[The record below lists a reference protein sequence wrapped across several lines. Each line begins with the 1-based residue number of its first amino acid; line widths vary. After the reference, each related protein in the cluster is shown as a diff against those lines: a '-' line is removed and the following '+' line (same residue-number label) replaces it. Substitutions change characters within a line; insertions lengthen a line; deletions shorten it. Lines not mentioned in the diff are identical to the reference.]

1 LKRTHKIS
9 RHVPK
14 VKIATILR
22 SRFYSST
29 QVKAN
34 LMLASLKPAQANPLL
49 HNTYA
54 EIYEQSLRSR
64 IRLLRT
70 LLYQVVREEV
80 GAHTLDVVETL
91 YRGFLECREQGADE
105 HALLIRLINDLDD
118 ITLNNVI
125 RTFSLYFMLLNV
137 AEEQSLHSLRKR
149 LVSQGSFVETFLA
162 LKEQGLGCKDVAAL
176 MAQLLYIPVLTA
188 HPTESRRRT
197 IQDILMRIFRCLQEL
212 DSEENLVQSEKSK
225 YILLRHIRLLWFTNE
240 LRRSRLRVEDEVEN
254 GLRFFQNSL
263 FCAIPVLYRDAEKAL
278 AQVFP
283 GNEVE
288 VPTFLHFGTW
298 IGGDRDGNPNV
309 TPSVTLYALR
319 QQHQHVMRLYQESL
333 ADLSSL
339 LSHSSD
345 FCHFNQALLDS
356 IEEDRRS
363 FPEKVDEF
371 AHHLSCEPY
380 RHKIAYMQHRL
391 KVREQAVTRLLLQ
404 KSHVPHAE
412 AYISADQLIQDLRLI
427 RDSLID
433 NGDRDSTEGKL
444 KQVLRLVETFR
455 FHLATLDIRQESS
468 RHSEAVG
475 EILAQ
480 QGISDYA
487 QMSESERQILLT
499 QSLSHP
505 PKALEHDK
513 LSATTREMVQ
523 LFLTIAQARDEIS
536 VEAIGTYIISMAHT
550 ASHVM
555 EVLFLAHQTKLLGYH
570 PDSGWHCAL
579 RVAPLFETVE
589 DLRHAEAVMTALLDN
604 KTYRELLQ
612 TCGNWQEIML
622 GYSDSAKDGG
632 ILSAHWQLYEAQ
644 KALNHMASVHG
655 IKLRLFHGRG
665 GTVGRGGGPT
675 HQAILAQPPQTFT
688 GQIKITEQGEIV
700 AFKYSYPETAV
711 YELTLGTTALLKSML
726 AKLSPTTPERL
737 DYLGIMDELAQ
748 HGEQAY
754 RDLTQNTPGALDYF
768 YEATPVNEIAK
779 LNIGS
784 RPSYRKAGDRSK
796 DSIRAIAWVF
806 SWAQSRQTLPA
817 WYGLGTALEK
827 WRAESPDRL
836 AKLHQMYESWPFFR
850 NLLDNVQIALAKAD
864 IHIAHEYSTLV
875 TDRAQSQL
883 VYRKIADEHQRC
895 VIQVLNIIHQHSL
908 LQNNPYLL
916 RSVRSRNPYLEPL
929 HYLQVTLLKRSR
941 CEATPGNRWEQ
952 PLLRTINA
960 IAAGMRNTG

>member
-1 LKRTHKIS
+1 ML
-9 RHVPK
+9 V
-14 VKIATILR
+14 
-22 SRFYSST
+22 
-29 QVKAN
+29 N
-34 LMLASLKPAQANPLL
+34 LNPAQANSPINL
-49 HNTYA
+49 HHTYA
-54 EIYEQSLRSR
+54 EVYEQALRSR
-64 IRLLRT
+64 VRLLRT
-70 LLYQVVREEV
+70 LLYQVVREQV

-91 YRGFLECREQGADE
+91 YHGFLGTHEQGEGDKT
-105 HALLIRLINDLDD
+105 LLVRLIADLDD
-118 ITLNNVI
+118 TTLNNVI

-149 LVSQGSFVETFLA
+149 VVAQGSFAETFQA
-162 LKEQGLGCKDVAAL
+162 LKEQGLSSKEVAAL

-197 IQDILMRIFRCLQEL
+197 IQEILMRIFRCLQDL
-212 DSEENLVQSEKSK
+212 DSEENLVRIEESK

-263 FCAIPVLYRDAEKAL
+263 FCAVPVLYRAAEKAL
-278 AQVFP
+278 EQVFP

-288 VPTFLHFGTW
+288 IPTFLHFGTW

-309 TPSVTLYALR
+309 TPAVTLYALR
-319 QQHQHVMRLYQESL
+319 QQHQRVMRLYQDHL
-333 ADLSSL
+333 AELSSL
-339 LSHSSD
+339 LSHSTD
-345 FCHFNQALLDS
+345 FCHFSQELLDS
-356 IEEDRRS
+356 IEQDRRR
-363 FPEKVDEF
+363 FPEKVEDF

-391 KVREQAVTRLLLQ
+391 RVREQAVSRLLRK
-404 KSHVPHAE
+404 KSHLPHAE
-412 AYISADQLIQDLRLI
+412 AYVSADELIHDLRLI
-427 RDSLID
+427 RASLVE
-433 NGDRDSTEGKL
+433 NGDLDSAEGKL
-444 KQVLRLVETFR
+444 KQVLRLAETFR

-468 RHSEAVG
+468 RHTEAVT

-480 QGISDYA
+480 QGVTGYT
-487 QMSESERQILLT
+487 QMSETERLILLSQT
-499 QSLSHP
+499 LSRP
-505 PKALEHDK
+505 PQTINRETLSKSGNEMLALFF
-513 LSATTREMVQ
+513 A
-523 LFLTIAQARDEIS
+523 IAQAREEIS
-536 VEAIGTYIISMAHT
+536 AEAIGTYIISMAHS

-555 EVLFLAHQTKLLGYH
+555 EVLFLAHQAELLSYH
-570 PDSGWHCAL
+570 QDTGWQCIL

-589 DLRHAEAVMTALLDN
+589 DLRHAESVMTALLGN
-604 KTYRELLQ
+604 STYRELLQ
-612 TCGNWQEIML
+612 ACDNWQEIML

-644 KALNHMASVHG
+644 KALNHMAAVHD

-700 AFKYSYPETAV
+700 AFKYSYPETAA
-711 YELTLGTTALLKSML
+711 YELTLGSTALLKSML

-748 HGEQAY
+748 YGEQAY
-754 RDLTQNTPGALDYF
+754 RDLTENTPGALDYF

-817 WYGLGTALEK
+817 WYGLGSALEK

-864 IHIAHEYSTLV
+864 MDIAREYAALAKDSE
-875 TDRAQSQL
+875 QSRQ
-883 VYRKIADEHQRC
+883 VYRKIADEHQRSI
-895 VIQVLNIIHQHSL
+895 IQVLHIIHQHTL

-916 RSVRSRNPYLEPL
+916 RSVRTRNPYLEPL

-941 CEATPGNRWEQ
+941 GAAEEVQDNRWEQ